1 MKKLFAIIFL
11 LAISVVMYGQSTSP
25 RFGTLKN
32 QDNTGRVLTFKTVS
46 LTDATGV
53 DTLSITPNAFTT
65 YVKIAMKD
73 SLTVKPVVTTSYYG
87 DQLII
92 ICTATTGTPFLKFT
106 GSNWLSAGKA
116 TLSSNLRAV
125 IKFVFDGAKWV
136 ETGRYVQ

>member
-11 LAISVVMYGQSTSP
+11 LAISIAMYGQSTSP

-46 LTDATGV
+46 LTDAVGV
-53 DTLSITPNAFTT
+53 DTLSVNPNAYTT
-65 YVKIAMKD
+65 YVKIALVD
-73 SLTVKPVVTTSYYG
+73 SLTIKPVVTNSYYG

-92 ICTATTGTPFLKFT
+92 LCTATTGTPFLKFT
-106 GSNWLSAGKA
+106 GSNWLTAGKA
-116 TLSSNLRAV
+116 TLSTNLRAV
-125 IKFVFDGAKWV
+125 IRLTFDGAKWV